1 MSRDPLKV
9 AQGELGNTESPAGS
23 NRTKYGKWYGMDGNP
38 WCMMFVQYCFAMAGY
53 PLPHK
58 TASCSDLL
66 SWYRKYAPECIVT
79 APKARDIV
87 IYNFGHTGILE
98 SAAAGTV
105 TVVEGNTSAGAAGSQ
120 DNGGGVFRRSRS
132 RTLVQAFIRPF
143 DKYSEA
149 PQSGASG
156 VRPAEGG
163 PAEEDIMTGEE
174 IYKELNNYLKKQ
186 PVPSW
191 AKAELEEAVRLGI
204 TDGKEPMVM
213 IPRYQAAI
221 MAKRARES
229 K

>member
-23 NRTKYGKWYGMDGNP
+23 NRTKYGAWYGMDGNP
-38 WCMMFVQYCFAMAGY
+38 WCMMFVQWCFAMAGRQ
-53 PLPHK
+53 LPHR

-66 SWYRKYAPECIVT
+66 SWYRKYASECIVT
-79 APKARDIV
+79 APKPRDIV

-98 SAAAGTV
+98 SAAADTV
-105 TVVEGNTSAGAAGSQ
+105 TVLEGNTSAGAAGSQ
-120 DNGGGVFRRSRS
+120 DNGGGVFRRTRS

-143 DKYSEA
+143 DNY
-149 PQSGASG
+149 
-156 VRPAEGG
+156 
-163 PAEEDIMTGEE
+163 EEDIMTGEE

-204 TDGKEPMVM
+204 TDGKEPMAM

-221 MAKRARES
+221 MAKRAREG